1 MAGDFVKHQFEVAIE
16 VPFVTR
22 NPASLADVRDVPHH
36 QGVRWRDERTNLVA
50 NDLVHAH
57 CQVPGVEALLR
68 KLVTKDRLREFGDTV
83 PTQQLS
89 DPRNVGGV
97 AVTMDVGHRAAR
109 HDGGLGDAEGVD
121 VRLGDDTAQD
131 IPRQMT

>member
-1 MAGDFVKHQFEVAIE
+1 
-16 VPFVTR
+16 
-22 NPASLADVRDVPHH
+22 
-36 QGVRWRDERTNLVA
+36 
-50 NDLVHAH
+50 
-57 CQVPGVEALLR
+57 
-68 KLVTKDRLREFGDTV
+68 LVTKDRLREFGDTV
-83 PTQQLS
+83 PAQQLS

-131 IPRQMT
+131 IPAADDVNQHANTIANRSDQHVPISCPSIREDAKPAFPRAKLRPFSPEALSRSCAR

>member
-1 MAGDFVKHQFEVAIE
+1 
-16 VPFVTR
+16 
-22 NPASLADVRDVPHH
+22 
-36 QGVRWRDERTNLVA
+36 
-50 NDLVHAH
+50 DLVHAH

-83 PTQQLS
+83 PTQLLS
-89 DPRNVGGV
+89 DPRNVRGV

-109 HDGGLGDAEGVD
+109 HDGGPGDAEGVD

-131 IPRQMT
+131 IPAADDVNQHANTIANRSDQHVPISRRAIREDAKPAFPRARSYAPSRR